1 MSFRSDDAS
10 LDALITENG
19 LIPLHEAIAALAT
32 PCLEGATCETAVQL
46 GDFSRCWMQMQ
57 CG

>member
-1 MSFRSDDAS
+1 MSFRSDEAS

-46 GDFSRCWMQMQ
+46 GDVSRCWMQ